1 MDGVIYQM
9 SENKIV
15 KLPKNV
21 TVGAYKVELVRIPHD
36 VAYESSDYQGSFV
49 AKPPLKIYLDEEI
62 IDMGGMDAI
71 NLVLHE
77 FCHLGFYQYGM
88 KDKEEEH
95 IVNSYGNFLT
105 ELLMRSELKEWLL
118 WQMTKS

>member
-1 MDGVIYQM
+1 M
-9 SENKIV
+9 SANKKLV
-15 KLPKNV
+15 KLPKHV
-21 TVGAYKVELVRIPHD
+21 TIGAYKVELVRIPHD

-49 AKPPLKIYLDEEI
+49 AKPPIKIYLDEEI
-62 IDMGGMDAI
+62 INMGGMDAV

-77 FCHLGFYQYGM
+77 FCHLGFYQYAM

-118 WQMTKS
+118 WQITKS

>member
-1 MDGVIYQM
+1 M
-9 SENKIV
+9 SNNNLVKNLKELV

-21 TVGAYKVELVRIPHD
+21 TVGAYKVELVRIRHD

-49 AKPPLKIYLDEEI
+49 AKPPQKIYLDEEI

-71 NLVLHE
+71 NLVIHE
-77 FCHLGFYQYGM
+77 FCHLGYYQYGM